1 MSCHYEYV
9 FPELVRRG
17 LWGIFY
23 VPTKPYVEDKM
34 LDVHKI
40 HILCGKFTGDVLLKT
55 CRSRI
60 SDEMVPFARRKEFK
74 NFTYNK
80 QNNDPSIS
88 IFKRLLNYYV
98 SDEIKEYLIDQ
109 ISNDLG
115 FFDFPLSFYCSRS
128 ELYEMAKRGMVLGS
142 HTVSHPVM
150 SKLNSDKQ
158 HKEIISSFDF
168 ISKFPDQI
176 HKTYCHPYGG
186 FHSFDS
192 ETIRILN
199 QEQVD
204 YSFNVLPKDIDFKF
218 NINDKH
224 SLPRFD
230 CNEFPFGAAS

>member
-1 MSCHYEYV
+1 M
-9 FPELVRRG
+9 
-17 LWGIFY
+17 
-23 VPTKPYVEDKM
+23 
-34 LDVHKI
+34 
-40 HILCGKFTGDVLLKT
+40 
-55 CRSRI
+55 
-60 SDEMVPFARRKEFK
+60 MV
-74 NFTYNK
+74 
-80 QNNDPSIS
+80 SIS
-88 IFKRLLNYYV
+88 LLSAVQENIFMGTGF
-98 SDEIKEYLIDQ
+98 
-109 ISNDLG
+109 SND
-115 FFDFPLSFYCSRS
+115 
-128 ELYEMAKRGMVLGS
+128 A
-142 HTVSHPVM
+142 
-150 SKLNSDKQ
+150 
-158 HKEIISSFDF
+158 IISSFDF